1 MHQTARWYF
10 QVSIEHDSMQS
21 AMNHLMIHAF
31 SMHVGIH
38 ISGGNATPA
47 AKPSSLC
54 PFPLC
59 TDRSLG
65 QGVAVCALFAARQQA
80 RRVRF
85 CRCRRLW
92 PSSLRPRPKVGCVS
106 YAWVLKQRLCRG
118 RGLPPVSSP
127 QEKGGSSCST
137 TTTPAYSPICAY
149 PDGLVVGNGEE

>member
-1 MHQTARWYF
+1 
-10 QVSIEHDSMQS
+10 MQS

-80 RRVRF
+80 
-85 CRCRRLW
+85 
-92 PSSLRPRPKVGCVS
+92 PR
-106 YAWVLKQRLCRG
+106 AL
-118 RGLPPVSSP
+118 LPL
-127 QEKGGSSCST
+127 
-137 TTTPAYSPICAY
+137 PAAVA
-149 PDGLVVGNGEE
+149 VVVAASA